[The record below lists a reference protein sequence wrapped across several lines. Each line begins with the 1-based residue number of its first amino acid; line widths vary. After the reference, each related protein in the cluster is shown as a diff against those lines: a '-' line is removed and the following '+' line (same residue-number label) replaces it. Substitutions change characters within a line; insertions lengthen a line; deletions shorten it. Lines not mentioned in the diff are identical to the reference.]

1 MVAPQIVPDAPQSRQ
16 PPRRATRAAG
26 PPPGS
31 GAGYWDRFTPVPGK
45 KIVRWVGNVPP
56 GLAPWVDCDQPVQ
69 YAVSDAGEPFRVEYW
84 RCRTTST
91 AKCKPCAGRHRRLVR
106 RVAADGMRLPGAEAW
121 FLTLTA
127 QGDREHCKRKK
138 CSSTTCVH
146 QKCAC
151 TPPEGV
157 DLPSWNASLGK
168 RWNHFLV
175 LFERHYGV
183 RPDYFNAKEVQDG
196 KRRSDQKG
204 RGALHL
210 HIPLRCGVR
219 ITKQQVRR
227 LAIAAGF
234 GCQTD
239 LQPIPIGS
247 GEIAKIA
254 TYVSKYV
261 SKAVDLRP
269 DVPWSVPV
277 VDPVTQETSQMPAR
291 ATYRTW
297 SQSRSWGPTLTQLR
311 QLDLARYRLQT
322 AGCLTSD
329 EGLPPAPAPGPAAAP
344 APDD

>member
-1 MVAPQIVPDAPQSRQ
+1 MVAPQIVPDEPSSRQ
-16 PPRRATRAAG
+16 PPRRRSTRPAG
-26 PPPGS
+26 PTPGTPS
-31 GAGYWDRFTPVPGK
+31 RYWETKTPRR
-45 KIVRWVGNVPP
+45 VRWVGHVSPD
-56 GLAPWVDCDQPVQ
+56 LAPWVDCDQPVQ
-69 YAVSDAGEPFRVEYW
+69 YALSDFGEPFRIEYW
-84 RCRTTST
+84 RCRTSST
-91 AKCKPCAGRHRRLVR
+91 VKCKPCAGRHRRLVR

-121 FLTLTA
+121 FLTLTSP
-127 QGDREHCKRKK
+127 GDRVHCKRKD

-146 QKCAC
+146 EKCLC

-168 RWNHFLV
+168 RWNHFLL

-183 RPDYFNAKEVQDG
+183 RPDYFGAREVQ
-196 KRRSDQKG
+196 K

-210 HIPLRCGVR
+210 HVPLRVGVR
-219 ITKQQVRR
+219 ITKPQVRR

-234 GCQTD
+234 GHESD
-239 LQPIPIGS
+239 LQPVPIGS
-247 GEIAKIA
+247 GEVAKIA
-254 TYVSKYV
+254 TYISKYV

-277 VDPVTQETSQMPAR
+277 VDPETQETSRVSAR

-322 AGCLTSD
+322 AGCLGSD
-329 EGLPPAPAPGPAAAP
+329 EGLPPAPAPGPAEAP
-344 APDD
+344 APDV

>member
-1 MVAPQIVPDAPQSRQ
+1 MVAPQIVPDEPRSRQ
-16 PPRRATRAAG
+16 APRRVTRAAG

-31 GAGYWDRFTPVPGK
+31 GAGYWDRFIPVPGK
-45 KIVRWVGNVPP
+45 RSVRWIRNVCPSLAP
-56 GLAPWVDCDQPVQ
+56 GLDCEQPVQ

-84 RCRTTST
+84 RCGVTAS
-91 AKCKPCAGRHRRLVR
+91 AKCQPCAGRHRRLVR
-106 RVAADGMRLPGAEAW
+106 RVAADGMRVGRGEIW
-121 FLTLTA
+121 FLTLTCP
-127 QGDREHCKRKK
+127 GDRLHCKRKN

-151 TPPEGV
+151 TPPGGV
-157 DLPSWNASLGK
+157 DLAAWNASCGK

-175 LFERHYGV
+175 LFERHFGV
-183 RPDYFNAKEVQDG
+183 RPDYFNAKEVQV
-196 KRRSDQKG
+196 

-210 HIPLRCGVR
+210 HVPLTVAVR
-219 ITKQQVRR
+219 ISKIEVRR

-234 GCQTD
+234 GHESDCRE
-239 LQPIPIGS
+239 IVAGS
-247 GEIAKIA
+247 GEIGRIA

-261 SKAVDLRP
+261 SKAVDLRR

-277 VDPVTQETSQMPAR
+277 VVDPETQETEQMPTR

-297 SQSRSWGPTLTQLR
+297 SQSKEWGPTLTQLR
-311 QLDLARYRLQT
+311 QRDLARYRLQMAGT
-322 AGCLTSD
+322 APRQ